1 MANANA
7 AAEVAATEKSTL
19 PRTVIGLVV
28 SNAMDKTIVVRVERR
43 VKHPFY
49 PKFIRRSVKVH
60 AHDEQNT
67 CNVGDLVQVIECR
80 PLSKTKSWQLVEVKE
95 RAK

>member
-1 MANANA
+1 MTNATV
-7 AAEVAATEKSTL
+7 ETVAVSEKTSM
-19 PRTVIGLVV
+19 PRTVMGIVV
-28 SNAMDKTIVVRVERR
+28 SSAMDKSIVVRVERR

-49 PKFIRRSVKVH
+49 PKFIRRSMKVH